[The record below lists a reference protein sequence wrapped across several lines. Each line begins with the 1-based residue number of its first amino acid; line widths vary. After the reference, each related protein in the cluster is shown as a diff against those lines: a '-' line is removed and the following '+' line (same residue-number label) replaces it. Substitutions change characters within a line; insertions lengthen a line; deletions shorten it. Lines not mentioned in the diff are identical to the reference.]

1 MQHRIVTY
9 MDLGRIAYQDAWN
22 KQTDLFNVI
31 IEQKLRNRSMPHEPT
46 PNFLLFCEHNPVYT
60 LGKTGKMHHLLLN
73 EVAMQDQGIEFFH
86 INRGGDITFHGPGQ
100 LTGYPIF
107 DLDNFKTDIHYFMR
121 TMEEAMIAVLKRL
134 NIHGSRIDGLTGV
147 WIDANIPSMARKIC
161 AMGVHTSRWVTMHGF
176 GLNVNTDLSY
186 FNKIVPCG
194 IMDKGV
200 TSIEKEL
207 GHAVDMNQIKLWVK
221 EEFAKAF
228 EFDWA

>member
-1 MQHRIVTY
+1 MQHPIVTY

-31 IEQKLRNRSMPHEPT
+31 IEQKLRNRSMTHEPT

>member
-1 MQHRIVTY
+1 MQHPIVTY

-31 IEQKLRNRSMPHEPT
+31 IEQKLRNRSMTHEPT

-161 AMGVHTSRWVTMHGF
+161 AMGVHTRRWVTMHGF